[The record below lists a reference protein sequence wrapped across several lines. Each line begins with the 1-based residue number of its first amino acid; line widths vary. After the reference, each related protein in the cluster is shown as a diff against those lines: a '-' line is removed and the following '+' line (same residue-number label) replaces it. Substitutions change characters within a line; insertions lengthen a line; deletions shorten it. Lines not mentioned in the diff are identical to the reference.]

1 VHGITLGFGAT
12 LIGEGVDYA
21 IYLFT
26 QNAPG
31 EAPQKTL
38 QRMWPTLRLGVMT
51 SVCGFSAMLLSGFPG
66 LAQLGLFSI
75 TGLLVAVAVTRWVLP
90 ALLPQGFAVRA
101 VARLGPAIAAL
112 VRRAPRLRY
121 LLLAAVVAALVY
133 VAPQSRSMWSEDL
146 ASLSPVPRSDQLL
159 DEQLRRDLGAPDVR
173 HLLLI
178 EAATQDEAL
187 AAGERLGTTLRR
199 LAGEGV
205 LAGFDAPDAYL
216 PSRETQLAR
225 QRALPPP
232 DELRKSL
239 DQALVG
245 LPFRSGVFEPF
256 LEQVEAARHQP
267 PVGRDA
273 LQGTTLALKLDS
285 LLIRRTSGWAAML
298 PLRGVADPQRLQQEV
313 AALNDGRV
321 VLLDLKRESDQLY
334 RGYLGEALALSA
346 AGAVIIVALLSASLR
361 AWRRVFDVVAPLA
374 AAVLITC
381 AVLLLTADKLTL
393 FHLVGFLLV
402 VAVGSNYTLFFDRQ
416 NRPGNGGERTY
427 VSLALANLSTMIGF
441 GLLSFSS
448 VPVLA
453 AIGTTVGLG
462 AFLSLAFAA
471 MLAARAPAS
480 VP

>member
-1 VHGITLGFGAT
+1 
-12 LIGEGVDYA
+12 
-21 IYLFT
+21 
-26 QNAPG
+26 
-31 EAPQKTL
+31 
-38 QRMWPTLRLGVMT
+38 
-51 SVCGFSAMLLSGFPG
+51 
-66 LAQLGLFSI
+66 
-75 TGLLVAVAVTRWVLP
+75 
-90 ALLPQGFAVRA
+90 
-101 VARLGPAIAAL
+101 
-112 VRRAPRLRY
+112 
-121 LLLAAVVAALVY
+121 
-133 VAPQSRSMWSEDL
+133 
-146 ASLSPVPRSDQLL
+146 
-159 DEQLRRDLGAPDVR
+159 
-173 HLLLI
+173 
-178 EAATQDEAL
+178 
-187 AAGERLGTTLRR
+187 
-199 LAGEGV
+199 
-205 LAGFDAPDAYL
+205 
-216 PSRETQLAR
+216 
-225 QRALPPP
+225 
-232 DELRKSL
+232 
-239 DQALVG
+239 
-245 LPFRSGVFEPF
+245 
-256 LEQVEAARHQP
+256 
-267 PVGRDA
+267 
-273 LQGTTLALKLDS
+273 
-285 LLIRRTSGWAAML
+285 
-298 PLRGVADPQRLQQEV
+298 
-313 AALNDGRV
+313 V

-416 NRPGNGGERTY
+416 NRLGNGGERTY